1 MIASAQDINL
11 LLREIEQE
19 LKCIN
24 LWSSQ
29 PPKST
34 RLSFSA
40 WVQWVMI
47 PTFDRVLLKYG
58 ELPQSCKLTPVA
70 RLALESPYEQTENL
84 LSLIEELDKLLSQKT
99 ENTKKS

>member
-19 LKCIN
+19 LKCID
-24 LWSSQ
+24 LWSFQ
-29 PPKST
+29 PPEST
-34 RLSFSA
+34 RLSFPA

-70 RLALESPYEQTENL
+70 RLALQSADEQTDNL
-84 LSLIEELDKLLSQKT
+84 LTLIEELDNLLSQKA